1 MKANEVMKKYDI
13 CRTTLCRW
21 VKEGKI
27 KYILTPS
34 GRYDY
39 IDKIESSVNHE
50 KKTIIYSRCSTT
62 GQKDNLERQ
71 IERLKSFASANGLI
85 VNHVYS
91 EIASALNYNR
101 KEYRKLYKEI
111 VSNNIGTI
119 IIEYKDRL
127 LRVGFADF
135 EELCKLF
142 NVKLIVIDD
151 TIDKTKHQEI
161 VEDMIA
167 IIHHFS
173 SKIYSNRKRKKIVD
187 IINQEEELDLETQ
200 N

>member
-1 MKANEVMKKYDI
+1 MKAGEVLKKYDI

-27 KYILTPS
+27 TYNILPS

-39 IDKIESSVNHE
+39 LIKNDIVLTKR
-50 KKTIIYSRCSTT
+50 KTIIYARCSTS

-71 IERLKSFASANGLI
+71 IERLKLFASAKGYCVDN
-85 VNHVYS
+85 VYC

-101 KEYRKLYKEI
+101 KQYRNLYKEI
-111 VSNNIGTI
+111 ICNNVERV

-127 LRVGFADF
+127 LRIGFDDF
-135 EELCKLF
+135 SELCKLF
-142 NVKLIVIDD
+142 NVELIVLDN
-151 TIDKTKHQEI
+151 TIDKSKNKEI
-161 VEDMIA
+161 IDDMIA

-173 SKIYSNRKRKKIVD
+173 SKIYSSRKRKKI
-187 IINQEEELDLETQ
+187 ITTIENPEE
-200 N
+200 

>member
-1 MKANEVMKKYDI
+1 M
-13 CRTTLCRW
+13 
-21 VKEGKI
+21 
-27 KYILTPS
+27 
-34 GRYDY
+34 
-39 IDKIESSVNHE
+39 
-50 KKTIIYSRCSTT
+50 
-62 GQKDNLERQ
+62 
-71 IERLKSFASANGLI
+71 
-85 VNHVYS
+85 
-91 EIASALNYNR
+91 
-101 KEYRKLYKEI
+101 
-111 VSNNIGTI
+111 
-119 IIEYKDRL
+119 
-127 LRVGFADF
+127 
-135 EELCKLF
+135 